1 MCRLVDGQRRRLLR
15 RDSLDTGND
24 DPRVHFRADLVQ
36 SIRTD
41 RPYRRPRA
49 FHPAQVGPDGF
60 RHPFVSADPQPALL
74 AGNHG
79 NPGAGALRHA
89 GVCRHRRAAGHHC
102 RAQAAVLHHHPAIAR
117 SDADCSHVRLSDP
130 DPYAIRSGR
139 SARPDLDRGLRHCC
153 TDSPDVSG
161 HPRCTPGIAGRR
173 QGLRLVAP
181 PVADPHRT
189 ALRHAQHRCRDHPVH
204 HAVVVDGGDCRAGRC
219 RWSRQTRGQRTE
231 HSRYRARLRSRSGNR
246 IAGHHAR
253 PYLQT
258 TRSQGRVRR
267 MSIIKFDKVDVIFSR
282 DPREALKL
290 LDEGLTRDQILKKTG
305 QIVGVE
311 NASLDIEKGEI
322 CVLMG
327 LSGSGKSSLL
337 RCINGLN
344 TVSRGSLFVEHEGSQ
359 INIANCSAAE
369 LKMMRTKRIAMVF
382 QKFALMPWLTVREN
396 ISFGL
401 EMQGRPEK
409 ERRKL
414 VDEKLELV
422 GLTQW
427 RNKKPDELSGG
438 MQQRVGLARALAM
451 DADILLMDEPF
462 SALDPLIR
470 QGLQDELL
478 ALQSKLSKTI
488 VFVSHDLD
496 EALKLGSRIAIMKD
510 GRIVQYSVP
519 EQIVLNPADEYVRTF
534 VAHTNPLNVLCG
546 RSLMRTVD
554 ECTHVNDS
562 VCLDPSGDSWLDLA
576 EGNVIKGARQG
587 ATPLDL
593 QNWTPGQDVGTLDRC
608 PTLVHSNIG
617 MRDALQIRYQTG
629 NKLVLQDGNKVV
641 GILGDTELYHAL
653 LGKNHG

>member
-1 MCRLVDGQRRRLLR
+1 
-15 RDSLDTGND
+15 
-24 DPRVHFRADLVQ
+24 
-36 SIRTD
+36 
-41 RPYRRPRA
+41 
-49 FHPAQVGPDGF
+49 
-60 RHPFVSADPQPALL
+60 
-74 AGNHG
+74 
-79 NPGAGALRHA
+79 
-89 GVCRHRRAAGHHC
+89 
-102 RAQAAVLHHHPAIAR
+102 
-117 SDADCSHVRLSDP
+117 
-130 DPYAIRSGR
+130 
-139 SARPDLDRGLRHCC
+139 
-153 TDSPDVSG
+153 
-161 HPRCTPGIAGRR
+161 
-173 QGLRLVAP
+173 
-181 PVADPHRT
+181 
-189 ALRHAQHRCRDHPVH
+189 
-204 HAVVVDGGDCRAGRC
+204 
-219 RWSRQTRGQRTE
+219 
-231 HSRYRARLRSRSGNR
+231 
-246 IAGHHAR
+246 
-253 PYLQT
+253 
-258 TRSQGRVRR
+258 
-267 MSIIKFDKVDVIFSR
+267 MSIIRFEDVDVIFSNK
-282 DPREALKL
+282 PREALSL
-290 LDEGLTRDQILKKTG
+290 LDQGKTREQILKQTG
-305 QIVGVE
+305 LVVGVE
-311 NASLDIEKGEI
+311 KANLDIEKGEI

-344 TVSRGSLFVEHEGSQ
+344 TVSRGKLFVEHEGKH
-359 INIANCSAAE
+359 IDIAHCTPAE

-478 ALQSKLSKTI
+478 ELQRKLNKTI

-510 GRIVQYSVP
+510 GRIIQYSKP
-519 EQIVLNPADEYVRTF
+519 EEIVLNPADDYVRTF

-546 RSLMRTVD
+546 RSLMRSLD
-554 ECTHVNDS
+554 NCKRVNGS
-562 VCLDPSGDSWLDLA
+562 VCLDPGIDSWLDIG
-576 EGNVIKGARQG
+576 EGGLLKRARQG
-587 ATPLDL
+587 QNGLDM
-593 QNWTPGQDVGTLDRC
+593 QNWAPGQNVELLERR
-608 PTLVHSNIG
+608 PTVVHADIG
-617 MRDALQIRYQTG
+617 MREALQIRYQTG
-629 NKLVLQDGNKVV
+629 NKLVLQDNDKVV

>member
-1 MCRLVDGQRRRLLR
+1 
-15 RDSLDTGND
+15 
-24 DPRVHFRADLVQ
+24 
-36 SIRTD
+36 
-41 RPYRRPRA
+41 
-49 FHPAQVGPDGF
+49 
-60 RHPFVSADPQPALL
+60 
-74 AGNHG
+74 
-79 NPGAGALRHA
+79 
-89 GVCRHRRAAGHHC
+89 
-102 RAQAAVLHHHPAIAR
+102 
-117 SDADCSHVRLSDP
+117 
-130 DPYAIRSGR
+130 
-139 SARPDLDRGLRHCC
+139 
-153 TDSPDVSG
+153 
-161 HPRCTPGIAGRR
+161 
-173 QGLRLVAP
+173 
-181 PVADPHRT
+181 
-189 ALRHAQHRCRDHPVH
+189 
-204 HAVVVDGGDCRAGRC
+204 
-219 RWSRQTRGQRTE
+219 
-231 HSRYRARLRSRSGNR
+231 
-246 IAGHHAR
+246 
-253 PYLQT
+253 
-258 TRSQGRVRR
+258 
-267 MSIIKFDKVDVIFSR
+267 MSIIKFDNVDVIFSK

-290 LDEGLTRDQILKKTG
+290 LDQGMTRDQILKKTG

-311 NASLDIEKGEI
+311 KASLEIEKGEI

-359 INIANCSAAE
+359 INIASCTPAE
-369 LKMMRTKRIAMVF
+369 LKLMRTKRIAMVF

-409 ERRKL
+409 ERNTL

-422 GLTQW
+422 GLAQW

-478 ALQSKLSKTI
+478 ELQNKLQKTI

-519 EQIVLNPADEYVRTF
+519 EEIVLNPADEYVRTF

-546 RSLMRTVD
+546 RSLMRTLD
-554 ECTHVNDS
+554 RCDRINGAK
-562 VCLDPSGDSWLDLA
+562 VCLDPGSDSWINLGTDNSFA
-576 EGNVIKGARQG
+576 GISQG
-587 ATPLDL
+587 AASMDS
-593 QNWTPGQDVGTLDRC
+593 QNWAAGQGFDGLDRR
-608 PTLVHSNIG
+608 PTVVSADIS

-629 NKLVLQDGNKVV
+629 HKLVLQDNNRVV
-641 GILGDTELYHAL
+641 GILGDSELYHAL

>member
-1 MCRLVDGQRRRLLR
+1 
-15 RDSLDTGND
+15 
-24 DPRVHFRADLVQ
+24 
-36 SIRTD
+36 
-41 RPYRRPRA
+41 
-49 FHPAQVGPDGF
+49 
-60 RHPFVSADPQPALL
+60 
-74 AGNHG
+74 
-79 NPGAGALRHA
+79 
-89 GVCRHRRAAGHHC
+89 
-102 RAQAAVLHHHPAIAR
+102 
-117 SDADCSHVRLSDP
+117 
-130 DPYAIRSGR
+130 
-139 SARPDLDRGLRHCC
+139 
-153 TDSPDVSG
+153 
-161 HPRCTPGIAGRR
+161 
-173 QGLRLVAP
+173 
-181 PVADPHRT
+181 
-189 ALRHAQHRCRDHPVH
+189 
-204 HAVVVDGGDCRAGRC
+204 
-219 RWSRQTRGQRTE
+219 
-231 HSRYRARLRSRSGNR
+231 
-246 IAGHHAR
+246 
-253 PYLQT
+253 
-258 TRSQGRVRR
+258 
-267 MSIIKFDKVDVIFSR
+267 MSIIRFEDVDVIFSNK
-282 DPREALKL
+282 PREALSL
-290 LDEGLTRDQILKKTG
+290 LDQGKTREQILKQTG
-305 QIVGVE
+305 LVVGVE
-311 NASLDIEKGEI
+311 KANLDIEKGEI

-344 TVSRGSLFVEHEGSQ
+344 TVSRGKLFVEHEGKH
-359 INIANCSAAE
+359 IDIAHCTPAE

-478 ALQSKLSKTI
+478 ELQRKLSKTI

-510 GRIVQYSVP
+510 GRIIQYSKP
-519 EQIVLNPADEYVRTF
+519 EEIVLNPADDYVRTF

-546 RSLMRTVD
+546 RSLMRSLD
-554 ECTHVNDS
+554 NCKRVNGS
-562 VCLDPSGDSWLDLA
+562 VCLDPGIDSWLDIG
-576 EGNVIKGARQG
+576 EGGSLKRARQG
-587 ATPLDL
+587 QNGLDM
-593 QNWTPGQDVGTLDRC
+593 QNWAPGQNVELLERR
-608 PTLVHSNIG
+608 PTVVHADIG
-617 MRDALQIRYQTG
+617 MREALQIRYQTG
-629 NKLVLQDGNKVV
+629 NKLVLQDNDKVV

>member
-1 MCRLVDGQRRRLLR
+1 
-15 RDSLDTGND
+15 
-24 DPRVHFRADLVQ
+24 
-36 SIRTD
+36 
-41 RPYRRPRA
+41 
-49 FHPAQVGPDGF
+49 
-60 RHPFVSADPQPALL
+60 
-74 AGNHG
+74 
-79 NPGAGALRHA
+79 
-89 GVCRHRRAAGHHC
+89 
-102 RAQAAVLHHHPAIAR
+102 
-117 SDADCSHVRLSDP
+117 
-130 DPYAIRSGR
+130 
-139 SARPDLDRGLRHCC
+139 
-153 TDSPDVSG
+153 
-161 HPRCTPGIAGRR
+161 
-173 QGLRLVAP
+173 
-181 PVADPHRT
+181 
-189 ALRHAQHRCRDHPVH
+189 
-204 HAVVVDGGDCRAGRC
+204 
-219 RWSRQTRGQRTE
+219 
-231 HSRYRARLRSRSGNR
+231 
-246 IAGHHAR
+246 
-253 PYLQT
+253 
-258 TRSQGRVRR
+258 
-267 MSIIKFDKVDVIFSR
+267 MSIIRFEDVDVIFSNK
-282 DPREALKL
+282 PREALAL
-290 LDEGLTRDQILKKTG
+290 LDQGQTREQILKKTG
-305 QIVGVE
+305 LVVGVE
-311 NASLDIEKGEI
+311 KANLEINKGEI

-344 TVSRGSLFVEHEGSQ
+344 TVSRGKLFIEHEGKD
-359 INIANCSAAE
+359 IDVAHCTPAE

-478 ALQSKLSKTI
+478 ELQRKLSKTI

-510 GRIVQYSVP
+510 GRIIQYSKP
-519 EQIVLNPADEYVRTF
+519 EEIVLNPADEYVRTF

-546 RSLMRTVD
+546 RSLMRSLD
-554 ECTHVNDS
+554 NCKRINGS
-562 VCLDPSGDSWLDLA
+562 VCLDPGGDSWLDLG
-576 EGNVIKGARQG
+576 EGNSIKRARQG
-587 ATPLDL
+587 QNGLDL
-593 QNWTPGQDVGTLDRC
+593 QAWAPGQDVESLGRL
-608 PTLVHSNIG
+608 PTLVNADIG
-617 MRDALQIRYQTG
+617 MREALQIRYQTG
-629 NKLVLQDGNKVV
+629 HKLVLQDNDKVV

>member
-1 MCRLVDGQRRRLLR
+1 
-15 RDSLDTGND
+15 
-24 DPRVHFRADLVQ
+24 
-36 SIRTD
+36 
-41 RPYRRPRA
+41 
-49 FHPAQVGPDGF
+49 
-60 RHPFVSADPQPALL
+60 
-74 AGNHG
+74 
-79 NPGAGALRHA
+79 
-89 GVCRHRRAAGHHC
+89 
-102 RAQAAVLHHHPAIAR
+102 
-117 SDADCSHVRLSDP
+117 
-130 DPYAIRSGR
+130 
-139 SARPDLDRGLRHCC
+139 
-153 TDSPDVSG
+153 
-161 HPRCTPGIAGRR
+161 
-173 QGLRLVAP
+173 
-181 PVADPHRT
+181 
-189 ALRHAQHRCRDHPVH
+189 
-204 HAVVVDGGDCRAGRC
+204 
-219 RWSRQTRGQRTE
+219 
-231 HSRYRARLRSRSGNR
+231 
-246 IAGHHAR
+246 
-253 PYLQT
+253 
-258 TRSQGRVRR
+258 
-267 MSIIKFDKVDVIFSR
+267 MSIIRFEDVDVIFSNK
-282 DPREALKL
+282 PREALAL
-290 LDEGLTRDQILKKTG
+290 LDKGQTREQILKQTG
-305 QIVGVE
+305 LVVGVE
-311 NASLDIEKGEI
+311 KANLDIQKGEI

-344 TVSRGSLFVEHEGSQ
+344 TVSRGKLFVEHEGKH
-359 INIANCSAAE
+359 IDIAHCTPAE

-478 ALQSKLSKTI
+478 GLQAKLSKTI

-510 GRIVQYSVP
+510 GRIIQYSKP
-519 EQIVLNPADEYVRTF
+519 EEIVLNPADEYVRTF

-546 RSLMRTVD
+546 RSLMRSLD
-554 ECTHVNDS
+554 NCKRVNGS
-562 VCLDPSGDSWLDLA
+562 VCLDPGGDSWLDLG
-576 EGNVIKGARQG
+576 EGNSIKRARQG
-587 ATPLDL
+587 QNGLEM
-593 QNWTPGQDVGTLDRC
+593 QNWAPGQSVEGLGRK
-608 PTLVHSNIG
+608 PTLVHADIG

-629 NKLVLQDGNKVV
+629 NKLVLQENDKVV
-641 GILGDTELYHAL
+641 GILGDSELYHAL

>member
-1 MCRLVDGQRRRLLR
+1 
-15 RDSLDTGND
+15 
-24 DPRVHFRADLVQ
+24 
-36 SIRTD
+36 
-41 RPYRRPRA
+41 
-49 FHPAQVGPDGF
+49 
-60 RHPFVSADPQPALL
+60 
-74 AGNHG
+74 
-79 NPGAGALRHA
+79 
-89 GVCRHRRAAGHHC
+89 
-102 RAQAAVLHHHPAIAR
+102 
-117 SDADCSHVRLSDP
+117 
-130 DPYAIRSGR
+130 
-139 SARPDLDRGLRHCC
+139 
-153 TDSPDVSG
+153 
-161 HPRCTPGIAGRR
+161 
-173 QGLRLVAP
+173 
-181 PVADPHRT
+181 
-189 ALRHAQHRCRDHPVH
+189 
-204 HAVVVDGGDCRAGRC
+204 
-219 RWSRQTRGQRTE
+219 
-231 HSRYRARLRSRSGNR
+231 
-246 IAGHHAR
+246 
-253 PYLQT
+253 
-258 TRSQGRVRR
+258 
-267 MSIIKFDKVDVIFSR
+267 MSIIRFEDVDVIFSNK
-282 DPREALKL
+282 PREALAL
-290 LDEGLTRDQILKKTG
+290 LDKGQSREQILKQTG
-305 QIVGVE
+305 LVVGVE
-311 NASLDIEKGEI
+311 KANLDINKGEI

-344 TVSRGSLFVEHEGSQ
+344 TVSRGKLFVEHEGKH
-359 INIANCSAAE
+359 IDIAHCTPAE

-478 ALQSKLSKTI
+478 ELQRKLSKTI

-510 GRIVQYSVP
+510 GRIIQYSKP
-519 EQIVLNPADEYVRTF
+519 EEIVLNPADEYVRTF

-546 RSLMRTVD
+546 RSLMRSLD
-554 ECTHVNDS
+554 NCKRVNGS
-562 VCLDPSGDSWLDLA
+562 ICLDPGGDSWIDLG
-576 EGNVIKGARQG
+576 EGNSIKRARQG
-587 ATPLDL
+587 QNGLDM
-593 QNWTPGQDVGTLDRC
+593 QNWAPGQAVEGLGRK
-608 PTLVHSNIG
+608 PTLVHADIG
-617 MRDALQIRYQTG
+617 MREALQIRYQTG
-629 NKLVLQDGNKVV
+629 NKLVLQENDKVV

>member
-1 MCRLVDGQRRRLLR
+1 
-15 RDSLDTGND
+15 
-24 DPRVHFRADLVQ
+24 
-36 SIRTD
+36 
-41 RPYRRPRA
+41 
-49 FHPAQVGPDGF
+49 
-60 RHPFVSADPQPALL
+60 
-74 AGNHG
+74 
-79 NPGAGALRHA
+79 
-89 GVCRHRRAAGHHC
+89 
-102 RAQAAVLHHHPAIAR
+102 
-117 SDADCSHVRLSDP
+117 
-130 DPYAIRSGR
+130 
-139 SARPDLDRGLRHCC
+139 
-153 TDSPDVSG
+153 
-161 HPRCTPGIAGRR
+161 
-173 QGLRLVAP
+173 
-181 PVADPHRT
+181 
-189 ALRHAQHRCRDHPVH
+189 
-204 HAVVVDGGDCRAGRC
+204 
-219 RWSRQTRGQRTE
+219 
-231 HSRYRARLRSRSGNR
+231 
-246 IAGHHAR
+246 
-253 PYLQT
+253 
-258 TRSQGRVRR
+258 
-267 MSIIKFDKVDVIFSR
+267 MSIIRFEDVDVIFSNK
-282 DPREALKL
+282 PREALAL
-290 LDEGLTRDQILKKTG
+290 LDQGKTREQILKQTG
-305 QIVGVE
+305 LVVGVE
-311 NASLDIEKGEI
+311 KANLDINKGEI

-344 TVSRGSLFVEHEGSQ
+344 TVSRGKLFVEHEGKH
-359 INIANCSAAE
+359 IDIAHCTPAE

-478 ALQSKLSKTI
+478 ALQNKLSKTI

-510 GRIVQYSVP
+510 GRIIQYSKP
-519 EQIVLNPADEYVRTF
+519 EEIVLNPADEYVRTF

-546 RSLMRTVD
+546 RSLMRTLD
-554 ECTHVNDS
+554 NCKRINGS
-562 VCLDPSGDSWLDLA
+562 VCLDPGIDSWLDLG
-576 EGNVIKGARQG
+576 EGGSLKRARQG
-587 ATPLDL
+587 QNGLDL
-593 QNWTPGQDVGTLDRC
+593 QNWAPGQDVDLLERR
-608 PTLVHSNIG
+608 PTLVNADIG
-617 MRDALQIRYQTG
+617 MREALRIRYQTG
-629 NKLVLQDGNKVV
+629 NKMVLQDNDKVV